1 MQNARLK
8 SYLNLHLIVFIWGF
22 TAILGALITISA
34 DIIVWYRMLFAAFF
48 LAFYIFF
55 SKKSFRI
62 TGDALL
68 KLILV
73 GFLIA
78 LHWIF
83 FFHAIHISN
92 VSITL
97 SVFSLGAFLAS
108 LLEPLFYGRK
118 VLWYEVFFGL
128 IIIVALSII
137 MQVEVSYFK
146 GMLFAFASIVL
157 GVLFTL
163 FNGKLIQKHDSA
175 VITFYEFLA
184 GVFFIS
190 CYFIV
195 QNKFTIEFFTVSFN
209 NWVLLL
215 VLSSVC
221 TAYAF
226 TASVNVMKQLSPY
239 TVMLTTNL
247 EPVYGIVLAY
257 FIIGE
262 KEKMSASFYVGA
274 IIIILTVIL
283 NGVLKHRRNNKIKAT
298 DASEKS
304 IL

>member
-1 MQNARLK
+1 MPNDKFK
-8 SYLNLHLIVFIWGF
+8 SYLHLHLIVFIWGF
-22 TAILGALITISA
+22 TAVLGALISIPA
-34 DIIVWYRMLFAAFF
+34 DEIVWYRMLMASVF
-48 LAFYIFF
+48 LGFYIGF

-62 TGDALL
+62 TWTSLL
-68 KLILV
+68 QLTLV
-73 GFLIA
+73 GLLIA

-83 FFHAIHISN
+83 FFHAIHVSN

-118 VLWYEVFFGL
+118 VLWYEVFFGV
-128 IIIVALSII
+128 IILVALSII
-137 MQVEVSYFK
+137 MQVEMGYLK
-146 GMLFAFASIVL
+146 GMIYAFVSIVL

-184 GVFFIS
+184 GVLFIS
-190 CYFIV
+190 CYFV
-195 QNKFTIEFFTVSFN
+195 FQNKFTLDFFNVSLT
-209 NWVLLL
+209 NWSLLFL
-215 VLSSVC
+215 LSSIC

-226 TASVNVMKQLSPY
+226 TASVKVMKQLSPY

-247 EPVYGIVLAY
+247 EPVYGIILAF

-262 KEKMSASFYVGA
+262 KEKMSVSFYGGA
-274 IIIILTVIL
+274 LLIIAVVIL
-283 NGVLKHRRNNKIKAT
+283 NGILKYKNSGKKQ
-298 DASEKS
+298 
-304 IL
+304 